1 MKYVKSGLD
10 PKTFLKISLYD
21 GQDSD
26 HRGVA
31 GWGFSEV
38 IEYSMPSLQGN
49 KSINELK
56 LVELYTKES
65 TLLYNF

>member
-1 MKYVKSGLD
+1 MLRVVWT
-10 PKTFLKISLYD
+10 PRPFLKISLYD

-26 HRGVA
+26 HRRTE
-31 GWGFSEV
+31 GWGFSGV

-65 TLLYNF
+65 ILLYDNF